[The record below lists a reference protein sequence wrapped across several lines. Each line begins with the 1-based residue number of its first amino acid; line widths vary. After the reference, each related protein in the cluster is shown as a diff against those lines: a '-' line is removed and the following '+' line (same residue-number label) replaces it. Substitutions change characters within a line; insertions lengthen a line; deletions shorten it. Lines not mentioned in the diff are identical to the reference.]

1 MLLVP
6 HHLLFAVSLAVA
18 FICQTNVRATYFPV
32 QASKALVNAVRELV
46 ADCKSKASFD
56 SQAAKLIKVV
66 GQAAFDQALGKAA
79 TVQAGNTAQPALA
92 ADASDSGDEGFGT
105 AEDAASSE
113 IDDDDDD
120 DGDDHVPMA
129 TVPVTAGGAVGMLA
143 DVDSSS
149 NEEQEFATPSGRL
162 QQESNDGAADAEE
175 SSSSEGDEA
184 ALERAH
190 EARQVWPLH
199 LTPLVAPRC
208 PALAYHVC
216 NCIVALDNR
225 LHPCARWIQ
234 MVCRVLNSMLL
245 ASTQ

>member
-46 ADCKSKASFD
+46 ADCESKASFD
-56 SQAAKLIKVV
+56 SQAAKLVKVV

-79 TVQAGNTAQPALA
+79 PAQAGTTAQPALA

-105 AEDAASSE
+105 AEDAESSE

-120 DGDDHVPMA
+120 HVPVA
-129 TVPVTAGGAVGMLA
+129 TVLVNAGGAGGMLA

-149 NEEQEFATPSGRL
+149 EEEQEFATPSGRL
-162 QQESNDGAADAEE
+162 QQESNDGAAGAEE
-175 SSSSEGDEA
+175 SSCSEGDEA

-190 EARQVWPLH
+190 ETRQVWRLH
-199 LTPLVAPRC
+199 LTPLVAFC
-208 PALAYHVC
+208 CLALAYHVC

-234 MVCRVLNSMLL
+234 MVCRVLHSMLL
-245 ASTQ
+245 ATTQ